1 MLAEHSRRADPAA
14 WTKRMSRI
22 VDVPEAEPEKDGDTR
37 LSLVAPSIEQSPDR
51 MCIRFGLPFPSSHEK
66 KENRVGW
73 VGKKKVKPEDLT
85 ITRAGKQV
93 G

>member
-51 MCIRFGLPFPSSHEK
+51 MCIRFGLP
-66 KENRVGW
+66 RVGW